1 MRTTTPKNGF
11 VTLCGAGTPF
21 LDGFSTASAAFL
33 ILTIPGLDALEVA
46 LLTSLNLAGTFLGS
60 LLIGPLADR
69 FGRRPFFIASVLGF
83 ALLTALAIAVPE
95 VAVILF
101 MRLATGFLVGGD
113 YPVSQAIVTENVT
126 EDFRARALAVLMIAW
141 NVGALTAALASL
153 PVLLSGVDWTL
164 FFWMQL
170 AVSAAL
176 TLLRRRVP
184 EPRAWHRAK
193 AEPESSA
200 PSGRPAAWNT
210 EDRLNLFFC
219 AGFWLCQT
227 VPVTVMMFYAG
238 RILERFTGASG
249 PVTHML
255 LLYGFFM
262 VGAIPSTLSFIAR
275 RPKLVL
281 LSTFAAMAAGLAMV
295 FPWGGSP
302 SSLAGLGFVL
312 FAFAYGLQA
321 PIDFVYPNLLF
332 RTVNRARSVGV
343 ITALARVGA
352 TLSAFCFPLLLERF
366 GAPAMFMG
374 GLVILGGGF
383 VLAVLM
389 APSDRR
395 WTGRTGDGGSGGG
408 AEPV

>member
-1 MRTTTPKNGF
+1 MRTTTSSNSF

-33 ILTIPGLDALEVA
+33 ILTIPGLDALEIA
-46 LLTSLNLAGTFLGS
+46 LLTSLNLGGSFLGS

-69 FGRRPFFIASVLGF
+69 FGRRPFFIASVAAF
-83 ALLTALAIAVPE
+83 AVVTAAAIALPE

-101 MRLATGFLVGGD
+101 MRLMTGFLVGGD

-126 EDFRARALAVLMIAW
+126 ETFRARALAMLMLAW
-141 NVGALTAALASL
+141 NVGALVAALASL
-153 PVLLSGVDWTL
+153 PVLLSSISWTL
-164 FFWMQL
+164 FFWMQA
-170 AVSAAL
+170 AVAAL
-176 TLLRRRVP
+176 LALLRLRVP
-184 EPRAWHRAK
+184 EPHAWHHAK
-193 AEPESSA
+193 TTPADGTD
-200 PSGRPAAWNT
+200 GRHPASWNR
-210 EDRLNLFFC
+210 EDLGNLVFC

-227 VPVTVMMFYAG
+227 IPVTVMMFYAG
-238 RILERFTGASG
+238 RILERFTGTTG

-262 VGAIPSTLSFIAR
+262 VGAIPSTLPFVAR

-295 FPWGGSP
+295 FPWGGEP

-352 TLSAFCFPLLLERF
+352 TLSAFSFPLFLEQF
-366 GAPAMFMG
+366 GAAAVFAG
-374 GLVILGGGF
+374 GLVIL
-383 VLAVLM
+383 VLGLVLTVFS
-389 APSDRR
+389 APSDER
-395 WTGRTGDGGSGGG
+395 WAGSDDKNAQGR
-408 AEPV
+408 

>member
-1 MRTTTPKNGF
+1 MRTTTSSNSF

-46 LLTSLNLAGTFLGS
+46 LLTSLNLGGSFLGS

-69 FGRRPFFIASVLGF
+69 FGRRPFFIASVAAF
-83 ALLTALAIAVPE
+83 VVVTAAAIALPE

-126 EDFRARALAVLMIAW
+126 ETFRARALAMLMLAW
-141 NVGALTAALASL
+141 NVGALVAALASL
-153 PVLLSGVDWTL
+153 PVLLSGISWTL
-164 FFWMQL
+164 FFWMQA
-170 AVSAAL
+170 AVAALL
-176 TLLRRRVP
+176 TLLRLRVP
-184 EPRAWHRAK
+184 EPHAWHHAK
-193 AEPESSA
+193 TTPTDGTD
-200 PSGRPAAWNT
+200 GRHPAAWNR
-210 EDRLNLFFC
+210 EDLGNLVFC

-227 VPVTVMMFYAG
+227 IPVTVMMFYAG
-238 RILERFTGASG
+238 RILERFTGTTG

-262 VGAIPSTLSFIAR
+262 VGAIPSTLPFVAR

-281 LSTFAAMAAGLAMV
+281 LSTFATMAAGLAMV
-295 FPWGGSP
+295 FPWGGEP

-352 TLSAFCFPLLLERF
+352 TLSAFSFPLLLEQF
-366 GAPAMFMG
+366 GAPAMFAG
-374 GLVILGGGF
+374 GLVILALGL
-383 VLAVLM
+383 VLTVFS
-389 APSDRR
+389 APSDER
-395 WTGRTGDGGSGGG
+395 WAGPNGKNAPGR
-408 AEPV
+408 